1 MVGKP
6 LILYNENNKKYL
18 LQFVV
23 LSSDM
28 TPLCLRITTFW
39 VREKCHNYQL
49 DYFFLTFLSLAT
61 VRIVITLTLEELF
74 KPLFRILL
82 YINNSCVFVLNVLV
96 AGVVLRKG

>member
-1 MVGKP
+1 
-6 LILYNENNKKYL
+6 
-18 LQFVV
+18 
-23 LSSDM
+23 M

-49 DYFFLTFLSLAT
+49 DYFFLTFLSLAA

-74 KPLFRILL
+74 KTLLRIL
-82 YINNSCVFVLNVLV
+82 NNSCVFVLNVLV